1 MCAKRLGGRAG
12 GTLQQCP
19 LGANAAQVFSVH
31 VRQGLGC
38 WFGLNLKNTLAQ
50 AFGSVSE
57 CLSCLS

>member
-1 MCAKRLGGRAG
+1 MCPKVLRGRAT
-12 GTLQQCP
+12 GTLQQSP

-31 VRQGLGC
+31 VRQGLGY
-38 WFGLNLKNTLAQ
+38 WFSLNLKNTLAQ

>member
-1 MCAKRLGGRAG
+1 MCARVLRGRAR
-12 GTLQQCP
+12 GTLQQSP

-38 WFGLNLKNTLAQ
+38 WFGLKLKNTLAQ
-50 AFGSVSE
+50 AFGSMSE